1 MNPKARKLARMGVRN
16 DSKSTHKT
24 RGQQENL
31 RKENQDKRKKERKHE
46 TRGPTACRRVDT
58 ILDRPCV

>member
-1 MNPKARKLARMGVRN
+1 MGVRN

-31 RKENQDKRKKERKHE
+31 RKENQDKQKKKENMN
-46 TRGPTACRRVDT
+46 
-58 ILDRPCV
+58 